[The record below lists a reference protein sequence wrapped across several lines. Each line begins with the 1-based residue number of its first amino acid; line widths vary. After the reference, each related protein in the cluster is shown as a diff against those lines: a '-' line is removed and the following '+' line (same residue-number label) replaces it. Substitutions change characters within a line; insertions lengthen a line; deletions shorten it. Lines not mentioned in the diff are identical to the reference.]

1 VRRRRHRGSAHAR
14 GASAGGCGARGTRRR
29 AGDRVRYRAAR
40 TSSRAGQGHAYAG
53 GCRAAGSRAQAC
65 SCWSAAWGAR
75 QEASPPARGS
85 HSGRGGCNRTA
96 QVKAALRMGWS
107 AGQVACADIR
117 ARAHTHTHT
126 HARTHA
132 HTHAHTH
139 TRTHTHPHSLYV
151 HPCHANSTQSSP
163 TPRGIPPPLED
174 PGKEYVA
181 LHFPP
186 VAAFHSGGCS
196 EEYVPFARCSQIL
209 QSLWS
214 QAQAGLFACS

>member
-126 HARTHA
+126 RTHTRTHARTHA
-132 HTHAHTH
+132 HTHTH
-139 TRTHTHPHSLYV
+139 TSAFTLCAPLSREQHPVIPDPPWHT
-151 HPCHANSTQSSP
+151 STLRGSRKRIRCPPLS
-163 TPRGIPPPLED
+163 PRGSLPL
-174 PGKEYVA
+174 G
-181 LHFPP
+181 
-186 VAAFHSGGCS
+186 
-196 EEYVPFARCSQIL
+196 RMQ
-209 QSLWS
+209 
-214 QAQAGLFACS
+214 